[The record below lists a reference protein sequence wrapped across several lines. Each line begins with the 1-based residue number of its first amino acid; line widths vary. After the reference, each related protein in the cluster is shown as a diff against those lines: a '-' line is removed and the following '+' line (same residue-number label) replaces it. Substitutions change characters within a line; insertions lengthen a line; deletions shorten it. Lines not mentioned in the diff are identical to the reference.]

1 MLRIISREVTCLHL
15 TGGSEMTAVCQ
26 QVSAQ
31 LSDNKHY
38 YTFYSAATVKP
49 DQLLQGEFCVTV
61 RVRPRPPRSHF
72 KDRAV
77 PYMLHFTLLFPSV

>member
-1 MLRIISREVTCLHL
+1 
-15 TGGSEMTAVCQ
+15 MTAVCQ

-61 RVRPRPPRSHF
+61 RVRPRPHRSHF

-77 PYMLHFTLLFPSV
+77 PYMLSLHFVIPISVIFHSVKSYEL